1 MTARAISR
9 RGLVRRA
16 GIAAALLA
24 VGLAAAPA
32 VSQNLAR
39 RLLRYS
45 AVIDGS
51 GERALRWPVD
61 VASGSSDEL
70 AVADAWSNRLVL
82 FRRVGA
88 GWSTEREVT
97 LPAAPAAV
105 AYSGGRYVVAVRGA
119 AKLFAVA
126 GSGSSAPPQESAL
139 PEGILPGRLAA
150 SSDGAL
156 LLWDSRGRRVVK
168 LRDGVIATQVAIDGA
183 VTALTSDGTGGFWAA
198 MGAVGEVRRF
208 DGTGNLLAT
217 WSVPADAPVPAWPS
231 GVAMEPGGRLFVL
244 DGHAHR
250 VVVLDSG
257 GVAVGVGAGRGWEP
271 GQLYYPAGLVRM
283 PNGMLLVGD
292 GGNGRAQLFDLIG
305 AGPN

>member
-1 MTARAISR
+1 MIFRAISR
-9 RGLVRRA
+9 QGLARPALIV
-16 GIAAALLA
+16 AALIA

-32 VSQNLAR
+32 SSQNLAR

-51 GERALRWPVD
+51 AERALRWPVD
-61 VASGSSDEL
+61 VAAGSSDEL
-70 AVADAWSNRLVL
+70 AVADAWNSRLVV

-105 AYSGGRYVVAVRGA
+105 AYSNGRYVVAVRGS

-126 GSGSSAPPQESAL
+126 GSGSSAAPEETAL

-168 LRDGVIATQVAIDGA
+168 LRDRAVASQVAIDGA
-183 VTALTSDGTGGFWAA
+183 VTALTSDGAGGFWTAIGAA
-198 MGAVGEVRRF
+198 GELRRF

-217 WSVPADAPVPAWPS
+217 WRVPADAPVPAWPS
-231 GVAMEPGGRLFVL
+231 GVAVEPGGRLFVL

-250 VVVLDSG
+250 VVVLDSS

-271 GQLYYPAGLVRM
+271 GQLLYPAGLVRM
-283 PNGMLLVGD
+283 PNGTLLVGD
-292 GGNGRAQLFDLIG
+292 GGNGRAQLFELIG
-305 AGPN
+305 AGAH